1 MKKVKSTALDKKDN
15 LKGKKI
21 KFNLSPKNLACF
33 KGKSTSVQQSKPKIE
48 LKKEKIAQIIN

>member
-1 MKKVKSTALDKKDN
+1 MKKVKSTALEKKDN

-33 KGKSTSVQQSKPKIE
+33 KGKSTSVLQSKPKI
-48 LKKEKIAQIIN
+48 